1 MSSHTEPLPEF
12 DGRKARNAVL
22 WARIAPYFGKL
33 AAALGL
39 VFVAA
44 FFLEAG
50 FFAEMMPKE
59 PLKPPAIENPTDI
72 TSYDST
78 LTGFDHDHQP
88 YEVKATRGY
97 QDDQQRDVLHLEQV
111 TARFNNKSGDP
122 YDVVAKAGDYDSKL
136 HTMDLRGD
144 VVISQGTRFT
154 ARMEKAHVLVKE
166 KSLSSDVPVAV
177 TLADGFINANALRI
191 TNDGANILF
200 LNGVKARFGAKVD
213 KGDAAP

>member
-1 MSSHTEPLPEF
+1 M
-12 DGRKARNAVL
+12 
-22 WARIAPYFGKL
+22 
-33 AAALGL
+33 
-39 VFVAA
+39 
-44 FFLEAG
+44 
-50 FFAEMMPKE
+50 
-59 PLKPPAIENPTDI
+59 
-72 TSYDST
+72 
-78 LTGFDHDHQP
+78 
-88 YEVKATRGY
+88 
-97 QDDQQRDVLHLEQV
+97 
-111 TARFNNKSGDP
+111 
-122 YDVVAKAGDYDSKL
+122 